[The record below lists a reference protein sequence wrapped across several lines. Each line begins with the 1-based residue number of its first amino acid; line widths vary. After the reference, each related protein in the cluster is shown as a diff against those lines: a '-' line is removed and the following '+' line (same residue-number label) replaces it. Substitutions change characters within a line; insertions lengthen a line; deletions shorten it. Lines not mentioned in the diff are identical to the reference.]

1 MHTGH
6 LFPFANPTFAPRD
19 LSVDACE
26 GTKPRSAVRHGLT
39 RRVSFALLG
48 ALALSTVAIAQ
59 PAPPKGDADA
69 AAFRDGF
76 LAGRVTWNDVLARAK
91 KEGTVSWFYW
101 GGNDILNG
109 WVDRFVA
116 PEMAKLGVTLKSS
129 RIPNT
134 RDAVDLVVADNTAG
148 RGIGQGTVDAIWING
163 ANTLTLGQQGALF
176 GAFAQRLPNAK
187 YFDFDPNSTTSRLN
201 LFDLGYPT
209 GGRLMPWG
217 AEQYVCYIDSA
228 RLPPAKAPSE
238 FKDFEPYVRA
248 NPGRFTYI
256 KPPHFNGNTFVE
268 TVLYSTNP
276 DGYRAFQKD
285 RKDFTPEEFTKLVT
299 PGFELLR
306 RIEPFLLGGGGKDGQ
321 RGAPIYPENPA
332 ANWRRFADGE
342 VDMGCGFGLFGV
354 TVRVGN
360 GSFPATAQTRAF
372 PKNGM
377 IVGKNFIGIPN
388 NTPHPAAALVLA
400 NLLSSPEAQISK
412 LAAYGSPL
420 GLELSRLE
428 PVNRDKAVAAAPK
441 LVGTTLAELG
451 AVGVPDFNAS
461 LVHLI
466 ERIWADYIER
476 QSTRPLSDIVAA
488 AFAKQ

>member
-19 LSVDACE
+19 LSVDVCE

-377 IVGKNFIGIPN
+377 IVGKTFVGIPN

>member
-1 MHTGH
+1 MPSSHQ
-6 LFPFANPTFAPRD
+6 FRSANPADTLRD
-19 LSVDACE
+19 LPVVASERTQSRVPARCGLLRSV
-26 GTKPRSAVRHGLT
+26 SL
-39 RRVSFALLG
+39 ALLG
-48 ALALSTVAIAQ
+48 VLALSTVAFAQ
-59 PAPPKGDADA
+59 PALPKGDPDA

-76 LAGRVTWNDVLARAK
+76 LAGRVTWNEVLVRAR
-91 KEGTVSWFYW
+91 KEGTVNWFYW
-101 GGNDILNG
+101 GGNEVLNG
-109 WVDRFVA
+109 WVDRFVI
-116 PEMAKLGVTLKSS
+116 PEMAKLGVTMKSS

-176 GAFAQRLPNAK
+176 GPFAQRLPNAR
-187 YFDFDPNSTTSRLN
+187 YFDFDPNSTASRLN

-209 GGRLMPWG
+209 AGRLMPWG
-217 AEQYVCYIDSA
+217 AEQYICYIDSA
-228 RLPPAKAPSE
+228 RLPPAKAPGE
-238 FKDFEPYVRA
+238 FKDLEPYVRA

-268 TVLYSTNP
+268 TVLYATSP
-276 DGYRAFQKD
+276 DGYKSFQKD

-299 PGFELLR
+299 PGFEFLR

-321 RGAPIYPENPA
+321 RGAPIYPENPV
-332 ANWRRFADGE
+332 ANQRRFSDGE
-342 VDMGCGFGLFGV
+342 VDMGCGFGLFSV
-354 TVRVGN
+354 PVRIAN
-360 GSFPATAQTRAF
+360 GAFPPTTQTRAF
-372 PKNGM
+372 PRNGM

-388 NTPHPAAALVLA
+388 NTPRPAAALVLA
-400 NLLSSPEAQISK
+400 NFLSSPEAQISK
-412 LAAYGSPL
+412 LAAVGYPL

-428 PVNRDKAVAAAPK
+428 PANHEKAVAAAPK
-441 LVGTTLAELG
+441 MVGATLAELG
-451 AVGVPDFNAS
+451 ALGVPDFNSS

-476 QSTRPLSDIVAA
+476 QSTRPLSEIVTA